1 MGIQTGTL
9 QQWLR
14 LEADP
19 LLTSALEMTA
29 QCRSSIL
36 AIAQSLGG
44 RAEGSVSWRCQW
56 PAFSVE
62 AGSPMGTPWSCSSRA
77 SMSAP

>member
-14 LEADP
+14 LEADS
-19 LLTSALEMTA
+19 LTSALEMTA

-36 AIAQSLGG
+36 AIAQSPGG
-44 RAEGSVSWRCQW
+44 RAEGSESWRCEW
-56 PAFSVE
+56 PAFIVN
-62 AGSPMGTPWSCSSRA
+62 AGSPMGTPWSCSSVRGGRA
-77 SMSAP
+77 